1 MDSPQEDFHVP
12 SSGQQPA
19 LVERVGLFGGTFD
32 PIHLGHLILAEAAL
46 DALHLDRLIFIPN
59 GFSPF
64 KTESPPVASVEER
77 LEMIRRAIRDESRFS
92 VDEREM
98 IRPGPSYAID
108 TVRSLLGENPGVR
121 FIYLIGTDNLKDL
134 EKWHESDELKSLVD
148 FAVLERGC
156 AVEFA
161 VESLPVVH
169 RRIDLSSTEIRE
181 RVRGGLSIRF
191 MVSNGVYDYMMNRGL
206 YLPQSSDANI

>member
-12 SSGQQPA
+12 SSSRQSA

-32 PIHLGHLILAEAAL
+32 PIHLGHLILAETAL

-108 TVRSLLGENPGVR
+108 TVRSLLG
-121 FIYLIGTDNLKDL
+121 
-134 EKWHESDELKSLVD
+134 
-148 FAVLERGC
+148 
-156 AVEFA
+156 
-161 VESLPVVH
+161 
-169 RRIDLSSTEIRE
+169 
-181 RVRGGLSIRF
+181 
-191 MVSNGVYDYMMNRGL
+191 
-206 YLPQSSDANI
+206 

>member
-1 MDSPQEDFHVP
+1 MDSLEEDFHA
-12 SSGQQPA
+12 SGSIQKPA
-19 LVERVGLFGGTFD
+19 DFERVGLFGGTFD

-46 DALHLDRLIFIPN
+46 DVLHLDRLIFIPN

-64 KTESPPVASVEER
+64 KTETPPIASVEER
-77 LEMIRRAIRDESRFS
+77 LEMIRRSIRDESRFS
-92 VDEREM
+92 VDNREL

-108 TVRSLLGENPGVR
+108 TVRSLLGENPGVH

-134 EKWHESDELKSLVD
+134 DKWHESEELKSLVD

-156 AVEFA
+156 AVKSA
-161 VESLPVVH
+161 VETLPVVH

-191 MVSNGVYDYMMNRGL
+191 MVSNGVYDYIMKKGF
-206 YLPQSSDANI
+206 YLPQSTDANI